1 MVAGATSSERKTV
14 RRRSEVTYFKAL
26 FAENLLIGGGDT
38 PRNRTIFDTTR
49 AFAWH

>member
-1 MVAGATSSERKTV
+1 MVAGATSSERKTG
-14 RRRSEVTYFKAL
+14 RRRSEVMYFKAL
-26 FAENLLIGGGDT
+26 FAKNLLIVGGDT

>member
-14 RRRSEVTYFKAL
+14 RRRSEVMYFKAL
-26 FAENLLIGGGDT
+26 FAKNLLIGGGNT
-38 PRNRTIFDTTR
+38 SQIGTVFDTTR

>member
-14 RRRSEVTYFKAL
+14 RRRSKVTLFRGYFAK
-26 FAENLLIGGGDT
+26 NLLIGGGDT
-38 PRNRTIFDTTR
+38 SQIGTVFDTTR